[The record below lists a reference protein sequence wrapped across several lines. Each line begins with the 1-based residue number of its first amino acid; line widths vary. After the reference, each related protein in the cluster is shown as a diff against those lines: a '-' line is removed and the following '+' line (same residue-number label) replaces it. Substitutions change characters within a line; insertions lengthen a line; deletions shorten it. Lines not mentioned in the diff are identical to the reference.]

1 MKQKRRNTILS
12 IINSKAIETQSELTQ
27 ELLDMGFAVT
37 QATVSRD
44 IKDLHIIKCQTG
56 DGRYRYAQAGSTGF
70 PKGGD
75 RIKSIFSNSV
85 LSVDCALN
93 QIVIKTLSG
102 MAQAAAITIESMDRP
117 EVLGTVAGDDTVLV
131 IVRSTKQAQS
141 LAAKLSDIIDN
152 KKR

>member
-12 IINSKAIETQSELTQ
+12 IINSKTIETQSELTQ
-27 ELLDMGFAVT
+27 ELLNMGFTVT

-56 DGRYRYAQAGSTGF
+56 DGRYRYAQAGASGF
-70 PKGGD
+70 QNGGD
-75 RIKSIFSNSV
+75 RIKSIFANSV

-93 QIVIKTLSG
+93 QIIIKTLSG
-102 MAQAAAITIESMDRP
+102 MAQAAAITMESMSRP

-131 IVRSTKQAQS
+131 IVRSSKQAQA
-141 LAAKLSDIIDN
+141 LAARLQDMIDN
-152 KKR
+152 KK

>member
-1 MKQKRRNTILS
+1 MKKKRHNTILNL
-12 IINSKAIETQSELTQ
+12 INSKSIETQGELTQ
-27 ELLDMGFAVT
+27 ELLNMGFSVT

-44 IKDLHIIKCQTG
+44 IKDLHIIKTQTS
-56 DGRYRYAQAGSTGF
+56 DGRYRYSQAGTQSF

-102 MAQAAAITIESMDRP
+102 MAQAAAITMESMDCP
-117 EVLGTVAGDDTVLV
+117 EVLGTIAGDDTVLV
-131 IVRSTKQAQS
+131 IAKSEQKAES
-141 LAAKLSDIIDN
+141 LAEQLRKIID
-152 KKR
+152 KK

>member
-1 MKQKRRNTILS
+1 MKQKRRNTILNL
-12 IINSKAIETQSELTQ
+12 INSKAIETQGELTQ
-27 ELLDMGFAVT
+27 QLLDMGFSVT

-56 DGRYRYAQAGSTGF
+56 DGHYRYAQAGATSY

-75 RIKSIFSNSV
+75 RIKSIFANSV
-85 LSVDCALN
+85 LSIDCALN

-102 MAQAAAITIESMDRP
+102 MAQAAAITMEGMDWP

-131 IVRSTKQAQS
+131 IVRSTKHAEN
-141 LAAKLSDIIDN
+141 LTARLKEIIDN
-152 KKR
+152 K

>member
-1 MKQKRRNTILS
+1 MKQKRHNTILNL
-12 IINSKAIETQSELTQ
+12 INTKSIETQGELTQ
-27 ELLDMGFAVT
+27 ELNDMGFSVT

-44 IKDLHIIKCQTG
+44 IKDLHIIKMQTG
-56 DGRYRYAQAGSTGF
+56 DGRYRYAQAGSQNF

-102 MAQAAAITIESMDRP
+102 MAQAAAITMEGMNWP

-131 IVRSTKQAQS
+131 IVRNEQK
-141 LAAKLSDIIDN
+141 AKALSERLQNIID
-152 KKR
+152 KK